1 MGFEYRRMRLA
12 DFLDN
17 YFKDLKEKANSE
29 IAAEEQIV
37 FSAIEKV
44 AGDCFLLKAEEPYR
58 FSYLGENLLK
68 VVRDEKFDTPF
79 TGMILPSNHKMA
91 RKFSDVIEK
100 KKELTDE
107 GEFESSI
114 YSVVKYRQKLFP
126 LTARKGDN
134 EVKYIFGGMRWK
146 EEEF

>member
-1 MGFEYRRMRLA
+1 MSFDYRRMRLA

-17 YFKDLKEKANSE
+17 YFKDLKDKAKNDV
-29 IAAEEQIV
+29 AAEEQIV

-44 AGDCFLLKAEEPYR
+44 ASDCFLVKAEEPYR

-68 VVRDEKFDTPF
+68 VVRDEKFDTPIV
-79 TGMILPSNHKMA
+79 GMIVPNNHKMA
-91 RKFSDVIEK
+91 RKFSDVISS
-100 KKELTDE
+100 KKEVVDE
-107 GEFESSI
+107 GEFESSQ
-114 YSVVKYRQKLFP
+114 YSTVKYRQKLYP